1 MSVGRGNGKGNRQQN
16 EEHMAQGSRGAWAGG
31 NVSPGRR
38 GGGGKTG
45 KGTNG
50 KKAS

>member
-16 EEHMAQGSRGAWAGG
+16 EEHMAWRSRGARAGG
-31 NVSPGRR
+31 DVTPGRR
-38 GGGGKTG
+38 GGGGKAG